1 MSDNLTAAT
10 ERLSRA
16 LAALESRALESRAR
30 DVKARA
36 AVSDDDLFATV
47 PDVPDDELRVAAQQ
61 ASEALGRAAEALR
74 DALGEEG

>member
-16 LAALESRALESRAR
+16 LAALETRAR

-36 AVSDDDLFATV
+36 SVGDDDLFATV
-47 PDVPDDELRVAAQQ
+47 PDGTDDELRAAAQQ
-61 ASEALGRAAEALR
+61 AAEALGRAAEALR

>member
-16 LAALESRALESRAR
+16 LTALEGKAR
-30 DVKARA
+30 DLKAQA
-36 AVSDDDLFATV
+36 TVGDDDLFAGAS
-47 PDVPDDELRVAAQQ
+47 PSHDEELRAAAWQ

-74 DALGEEG
+74 EAMGGEG

>member
-1 MSDNLTAAT
+1 MSDNLKAAT
-10 ERLSRA
+10 ERLNRA
-16 LAALESRALESRAR
+16 LAALESRAR

-47 PDVPDDELRVAAQQ
+47 PDAPDDELRVAAQQ

>member
-1 MSDNLTAAT
+1 MSDKLTAAA

-16 LAALESRALESRAR
+16 LAALESKAR

-36 AVSDDDLFATV
+36 SVGDDDLFAGA
-47 PDVPDDELRVAAQQ
+47 PRGNDDELRAAAQE

-74 DALGEEG
+74 DAMAERA